1 MNLENEKLEA
11 ELEKYPGQWFVINSN
26 TGHED
31 KVRQDLL
38 EKVKNQN
45 LGNIIFDV
53 RISKYLTETKSG
65 KETEKNKFPG
75 YIFINMNMTEEAWF
89 IVRNTPGVTGFIGS
103 SGRGAKPF
111 PLTSEEVAR
120 MILNDQTQSDPV
132 EPLEPS
138 KEVKP
143 VSGNKVITSGPNATQ
158 EKVVYTADFKIGDQ
172 VVIQTGPFM
181 NKDGKVI
188 DMDFDKGVAIISIE
202 MFGRYTPTEVE
213 FKNAKIL
220 TED

>member
-75 YIFINMNMTEEAWF
+75 YIFINMNMTEEA
-89 IVRNTPGVTGFIGS
+89 
-103 SGRGAKPF
+103 
-111 PLTSEEVAR
+111 
-120 MILNDQTQSDPV
+120 
-132 EPLEPS
+132 
-138 KEVKP
+138 
-143 VSGNKVITSGPNATQ
+143 
-158 EKVVYTADFKIGDQ
+158 
-172 VVIQTGPFM
+172 
-181 NKDGKVI
+181 
-188 DMDFDKGVAIISIE
+188 
-202 MFGRYTPTEVE
+202 
-213 FKNAKIL
+213 
-220 TED
+220 